1 MIRILNLAFLYS
13 IAVGNSAAQSASPGL
28 SSDSDLDYFLNQ
40 AFFAESG
47 ANRIALNH
55 IGIETKKAESG
66 HLITAVLE
74 GYPAHAHDLRR
85 GDIIRSVDGHAF
97 HPVESF
103 NSEKD
108 DNGNYLPTNK
118 EHELIVFRSNVP
130 IELSMT
136 PVFENL
142 FDSYRSA
149 TSNSVLEFSAGNKTI
164 GYIRFWALSRSTHD
178 IINYQNLLAKLDG
191 ADGIIFD
198 LRNGLGFLGPQH
210 LDLVFPDRTDYFS
223 YSDADGAISD
233 FSKTSPSSAIS
244 AYRKPIA
251 VLINEGTRGGTEL
264 LAYQLDKLQRV
275 ISLGEATRGEISHY
289 FFERGVRK
297 ESLKIDGQV
306 FHNHSISPGQIITYP
321 YENTERGDPQFDAAI
336 NALLGII

>member
-1 MIRILNLAFLYS
+1 MMRILNLVFLYS
-13 IAVGNSAAQSASPGL
+13 IVVGNSAAQTASL
-28 SSDSDLDYFLNQ
+28 ESSSDSDLDYFLNQ
-40 AFFAESG
+40 AFFAKTS
-47 ANRIALNH
+47 ANRVALNH
-55 IGIETKKAESG
+55 IGIESKKAESG
-66 HLITAVLE
+66 YLITAVLE

-85 GDIIRSVDGHAF
+85 GDIIRSVDGRAF

-108 DNGNYLPTNK
+108 DNGNYLPTNQ
-118 EHELIVFRSNVP
+118 EHKLIVFRSNVP
-130 IELSMT
+130 IELLMM

-149 TSNSVLEFSAGNKTI
+149 TLNSVLEFSAGNKTI

-178 IINYQNLLAKLDG
+178 IITYQNLLAKLDG

-198 LRNGLGFLGPQH
+198 LRNSLGFLDPQH
-210 LDLVFPDRTDYFS
+210 LDLVFPDRTSYFS
-223 YSDADGAISD
+223 YLDANGAINE
-233 FSKTSPSSAIS
+233 FSKTSPSSAVS

-275 ISLGEATRGEISHY
+275 ISLGEATRGDISHY
-289 FFERGVRK
+289 FFEGGVRK
-297 ESLKIDGQV
+297 ESLKIDGQE
-306 FHNHSISPGQIITYP
+306 FHNRSIRPEQIIIYP

-336 NALLGII
+336 NSLLGII

>member
-1 MIRILNLAFLYS
+1 MMRILSLVLFYS
-13 IAVGNSAAQSASPGL
+13 LVVGNSAAQIASFEL
-28 SSDSDLDYFLNQ
+28 SSDSDLDYFLKQ
-40 AFFAESG
+40 AFFAKTS
-47 ANRIALNH
+47 ADRVALNH
-55 IGIETKKAESG
+55 IGIESKKAESG
-66 HLITAVLE
+66 YLVTAVLE
-74 GYPAHAHDLRR
+74 GYPAHTHDIRR
-85 GDIIRSVDGHAF
+85 GDIIKLVDGRPF
-97 HPVESF
+97 HPIESF
-103 NSEKD
+103 NFEKD
-108 DNGNYLPTNK
+108 NDGHFLPTNRK
-118 EHELIVFRSNVP
+118 HKLTVFRSNDS
-130 IELSMT
+130 IELSMV

-178 IINYQNLLAKLDG
+178 IINYQNLLAELDDT
-191 ADGIIFD
+191 DGIIFD
-198 LRNGLGFLGPQH
+198 LRNGLGFLAPQH
-210 LDLVFPDRTDYFS
+210 LDLIFPDRTNYFS
-223 YSDADGAISD
+223 YSNPSGTLND
-233 FSKTSPSSAIS
+233 FSKTSPSSDVN

-289 FFERGVRK
+289 FLEGGVRK
-297 ESLKIDGQV
+297 ESLEIDGQV
-306 FHNHSISPGQIITYP
+306 FNNHSISPEQIIIYP